1 MIDLICSSWS
11 ILFVLFFRLVLLS
24 TTSPPPMTETLSVFP
39 RKFNLILKFG
49 AKWVHFQKMQL
60 PDGGSQLQ
68 DDIID
73 IIAMNAS
80 GLWRGACAGR
90 VGNFKFVVFL
100 SFFVGGNF
108 QRFTICP
115 NCRSWSDNVF
125 NSDLSTLRSC
135 LHGNDGG
142 AEAEVWDESKE
153 DRGLSQKS
161 CGWADDGDYD
171 DADDDNDDYGEA
183 ILELGWSTFS
193 KLIYIVDE
201 LMKRW

>member
-1 MIDLICSSWS
+1 MSAFSKNAASW
-11 ILFVLFFRLVLLS
+11 
-24 TTSPPPMTETLSVFP
+24 
-39 RKFNLILKFG
+39 
-49 AKWVHFQKMQL
+49 WWL
-60 PDGGSQLQ
+60 P
-68 DDIID
+68 I
-73 IIAMNAS
+73 
-80 GLWRGACAGR
+80 AGR
-90 VGNFKFVVFL
+90 HNRHNCHERLRTLAWRLCRPCRKLQVCCF
-100 SFFVGGNF
+100 SFCCWCR
-108 QRFTICP
+108 RFTICW
-115 NCRSWSDNVF
+115 NCRAWSDNDF
-125 NSDLSTLRSC
+125 CSDLSTLRSC

-183 ILELGWSTFS
+183 ILELGWSTSS